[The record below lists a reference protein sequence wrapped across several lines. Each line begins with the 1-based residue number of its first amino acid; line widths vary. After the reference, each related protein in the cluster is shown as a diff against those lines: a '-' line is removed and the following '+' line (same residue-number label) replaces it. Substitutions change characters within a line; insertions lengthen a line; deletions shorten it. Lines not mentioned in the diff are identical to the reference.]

1 MAYNVTAPMNARENE
16 VSNRNALRVAT
27 MAGKDYYQGCD
38 RNWRINKM
46 WIAMRTYGYDGK
58 PIFQC
63 TKKRAYP

>member
-38 RNWRINKM
+38 RN
-46 WIAMRTYGYDGK
+46 
-58 PIFQC
+58 
-63 TKKRAYP
+63 